1 MTSPHA
7 EPDLSSTLA
16 SHAETKLLPPDEFSE
31 YLLHSHG
38 EMLPILR
45 SLADRVSQ
53 ITMIFNEGRDMVLSS
68 LMASGPN
75 GLIFEYGADAEMNR
89 KALKASKLFCVTQL
103 DKVKIQFIVSGLTSI
118 EIDGRPAFRAQMPES
133 LLRLQ
138 RREHYRLVIPV
149 LQRLKCKIHFP
160 SVNGKDYL
168 VEADIADISG
178 GGVCLIGV
186 PSALPLELDME
197 FPGCSI
203 ELPEIG
209 SITAT
214 LRLRSIKETVSR
226 TGIRTQSIG
235 CQFVGLPG
243 PMGTLIQRFIM
254 KVERERKA
262 RESGLG

>member
-1 MTSPHA
+1 MNSPDA

-16 SHAETKLLPPDEFSE
+16 SHAEANLLPTDEFSQ
-31 YLLHSHG
+31 YLLHSRG
-38 EMLPILR
+38 EMLPIFR

-68 LMASGPN
+68 LMESGSD
-75 GLIFEYGADAEMNR
+75 GLILECGADAEMNR
-89 KALKASKLFCVTQL
+89 RALKASKLFCVTQL
-103 DKVKIQFIVSGLTSI
+103 DKVKIQFIVSGVTLV
-118 EIDGRPAFRAQMPES
+118 EISGRPAFRAQIPES

-160 SVNGKDYL
+160 SVEGNGHL
-168 VEADIADISG
+168 IEVDIADISG

-186 PSALPLELDME
+186 PSGFPLELDME
-197 FPGCSI
+197 FPECHI

-209 SITAT
+209 AITTT
-214 LRLRSIKETVSR
+214 LRLRNVKETVSR
-226 TGIRTQSIG
+226 MGVRTQSVG

-243 PMGTLIQRFIM
+243 SMGTLIQRYIM
-254 KVERERKA
+254 KIERERKA